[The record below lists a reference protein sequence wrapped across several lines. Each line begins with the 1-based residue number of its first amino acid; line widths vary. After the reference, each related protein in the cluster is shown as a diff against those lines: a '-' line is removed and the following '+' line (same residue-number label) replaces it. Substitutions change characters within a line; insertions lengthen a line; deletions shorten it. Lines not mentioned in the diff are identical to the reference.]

1 MKMIVIPLAVLAAGA
16 LFLFLG
22 YNGASDDSLNAWDS
36 FSKSAEQKRA
46 ANEYSSNFKSGS
58 GIEVSKGILEL
69 EALNADKLLE
79 ESQML
84 HGVRDEA
91 WKSTEEISEM
101 MFRLSR
107 ESLYSELK
115 SGKPESL
122 SVLEEISKSA
132 SLLAARYDIIRK
144 DLIRFGKSCDE
155 ILSECYRDAAADAEQ
170 ISKVFASIADFANH
184 VKNMEKG
191 AAFESVVS
199 SKYAL
204 LGIQMKRLNAQK
216 KRFYGENP

>member
-1 MKMIVIPLAVLAAGA
+1 MKILLISLLALVAGI
-16 LFLFLG
+16 FFWSLG
-22 YNGASDDSLNAWDS
+22 SNDLSDDSLNSWDS

-46 ANEYSSNFKSGS
+46 ANEYSSNFKSGN
-58 GIEVSKGILEL
+58 GIEVSKGISEL

-79 ESQML
+79 ERQML
-84 HGVRDEA
+84 HGIRDEA
-91 WKSTEEISEM
+91 WKSSEEISEM

-122 SVLEEISKSA
+122 SVLGEISKSA
-132 SLLAARYDIIRK
+132 SLLAARHDIIRK

-155 ILSECYRDAAADAEQ
+155 TLSECYRDAAADAEQ
-170 ISKVFASIADFANH
+170 ISKAFASVADFANH
-184 VKNMEKG
+184 VKNMGKG

-199 SKYAL
+199 SKYAS